1 MKKANLEDVSIFAA
15 VADAGGFRSAARKL
29 GVRAS
34 SLSDA
39 VQRLE
44 ARLDIRLLNRSTRSV
59 TPTEAG
65 QRLLERFRPA
75 LDDINAALDGISDS
89 SDVAGTLKLNVPA
102 IVATHILPP
111 IITGFLKAHPSVRM
125 EISVDESFVDVVA
138 GGFDAGVRYEV
149 NVDRDMIVIP
159 IGPREQ
165 RYIGAASP
173 DYLERHGVP
182 HHPRDLADHACIRHR
197 FPSGRVMP
205 LEFRKR
211 DQVFRVSSRGQLV
224 AESMDLEVAAAVGG
238 LGIIFTF
245 DVSLEAAMARGD
257 LVPVMPDWWLT
268 VPGPSLYFP
277 SRRHMPLPLRAFVDH
292 VKQLHGA
299 KTA

>member
-1 MKKANLEDVSIFAA
+1 MSKVNLADVSIFAA
-15 VADAGGFRSAARKL
+15 VAEAGGFRSAARKL

-44 ARLDIRLLNRSTRSV
+44 TRLDVRLLNRSTRSV
-59 TPTEAG
+59 TSTEAG
-65 QRLLERFRPA
+65 QRLLQRLLPA
-75 LDDINAALDGISDS
+75 LGDINSALDSVS
-89 SDVAGTLKLNVPA
+89 ESNDVAGTLRLNVPA

-149 NVDRDMIVIP
+149 NLDRDMIAIP

-165 RYIGAASP
+165 CYIGAASP
-173 DYLERHGVP
+173 GYLEQHGMP
-182 HHPRDLADHACIRHR
+182 YHPRDLADHFCIRHR
-197 FPSGRVMP
+197 FTSGRVMP
-205 LEFRKR
+205 LEFRKSG
-211 DQVFRVSSRGQLV
+211 QVLRVSSKEQLI
-224 AESMDLEVAAAVGG
+224 AESMDLEVAAAVDG

-245 DVSLEAAMARGD
+245 DVSLEAALARGD

-277 SRRHMPLPLRAFVDH
+277 SRRQMPAPLRAFVDH
-292 VKQLHGA
+292 VKPLHGT